1 MIVLYFNNE
10 DVERGP
16 GLWILNNE
24 LLYDG
29 IYKEKIMRLI
39 QKEKICMLYNTFF
52 IMVDFFKYK
61 IKKCIAVLN

>member
-29 IYKEKIMRLI
+29 IYKEKIMQLI

-52 IMVDFFKYK
+52 YYGGLILSTKLRNF
-61 IKKCIAVLN
+61 

>member
-29 IYKEKIMRLI
+29 IYKEKIMQLI

-52 IMVDFFKYK
+52 IMVD
-61 IKKCIAVLN
+61 